1 MPLRLPRFRLRTA
14 LIAMAIVAVI
24 LATYGNAV
32 RVRERERALAAELRR
47 FGIHAIDPHSAP
59 SYLLTPQSEE
69 VLIDDNLGFRTNGIS
84 WTEESRTAEQKVT
97 AEQMSR
103 LAGFAKL
110 RRLVIHGDVVEPA
123 AVAAIAE
130 LPTLEE
136 LTLLHVP
143 LDDAQLLEF
152 AKLPRLRELTL
163 EATGTTDEG
172 IERLRDRLPELNVS
186 DD

>member
-14 LIAMAIVAVI
+14 LIAMAIVAIV

-32 RVRERERALAAELRR
+32 RVHERERALGAELRK

-59 SYLLTPQSEE
+59 SHLLPPRIEE
-69 VLIDDNLGFRTNGIS
+69 VLVDDNLGFRTDGIS
-84 WTEESRTAEQKVT
+84 WTEKSRATDQKVT

-110 RRLVIHGDVVEPA
+110 RRLVVHGDVVEPP
-123 AVAAIAE
+123 AVVAIAQ

-163 EATGTTDEG
+163 EATGATDDA
-172 IERLRDRLPELNVS
+172 IEQLRDRLPELNVF